1 MPSNPMQRKAKNS
14 FLLGVLVAT
23 IIMGIIVGVLL
34 YTLKKQQDEKKQ
46 IEEAKTNV
54 YVLANDCVSGENISE
69 KIISKEVQN
78 DLVPS
83 TAITSLN
90 FSSIIDENTVAK
102 IDLKK
107 GTVLSS
113 DMIAE
118 SEDVV
123 ANDTRE
129 LELNMIVLP
138 TYLEK
143 NDYIDIRLTLPSGED
158 FIVVSKKK
166 IIDSNESTM
175 WINCSEAENLILSN
189 AIVESYQIVGSKL
202 YAIRYVEPGI
212 QSTASITYVP
222 SSGIIELI
230 NLNPNIVEKAKIEL
244 ANRIN
249 NLAKYRN
256 DVINSAL
263 NANRDDAT
271 SNIQNGVST
280 SIEKQKEQREN
291 YIKELDAAGTAN

>member
-34 YTLKKQQDEKKQ
+34 YTLKKQQNEKKQ

>member
-1 MPSNPMQRKAKNS
+1 MSNPMQRKAKNS

-23 IIMGIIVGVLL
+23 IIMGIVVGVLL

-54 YVLANDCVSGENISE
+54 YVLVNDCASGENISG

-78 DLVPS
+78 DLVSS

-230 NLNPNIVEKAKIEL
+230 NSNPNIVEKAKIEL

-271 SNIQNGVST
+271 SNIQTGVST